1 MEENKRPP
9 NLESLERELKVRK
22 AEVEAKL
29 NDLKSMLSYIQPRV
43 EADQKELEQLKRGPQ
58 TPEVQHRIGIL
69 EKKMGIIMPVLKAAD
84 ALPGLNNG
92 SLVNA
97 PPEVSKRM
105 TGQLNLEISIT
116 ESEMIVANSQQ
127 FLAMLAPKVEVLRF
141 LSNQPAKVPAELQT
155 MARQYK
161 AVLGQKQPLLQTVQR
176 AIHFYDEAVA
186 LYRSEAPQVAN
197 LRAMEKRDVAQLLPA
212 LKTGALAGKMNN
224 LRKLHELFAA
234 EPKLAEFFAPLPDVD
249 IPLNTP
255 NQAKSTS
262 KPLTGRL
269 MDMLGLGKQ
278 G

>member
-1 MEENKRPP
+1 MEENKRPAS
-9 NLESLERELKVRK
+9 LESLERELKVRK

-43 EADQKELEQLKRGPQ
+43 QADQKELEQLKKGPQ
-58 TPEVQHRIGIL
+58 TPEVQQRIQIL

-84 ALPGLNNG
+84 ALPGLGGG

-116 ESEMIVANSQQ
+116 ECEMVVANAQQ

-141 LSNQPAKVPAELQT
+141 LTNQPARVPAEFQGP
-155 MARQYK
+155 ARQFK
-161 AVLGQKQPLLQTVQR
+161 ARLAQKPAVLQSVQR

-197 LRAMEKRDVAQLLPA
+197 LRTMEKRDAAQLMPA
-212 LKTGALAGKMNN
+212 LKTGPLAGKMNN
-224 LRKLHELFAA
+224 LRKLHELFQP
-234 EPKLAEFFAPLPDVD
+234 EPQLAEFFAPLPDVD
-249 IPLNTP
+249 IPLNAATGGKTP
-255 NQAKSTS
+255 S

>member
-1 MEENKRPP
+1 MEENKRPAS
-9 NLESLERELKVRK
+9 LESLERELKVRK
-22 AEVEAKL
+22 SEVEAKL

-43 EADQKELEQLKRGPQ
+43 QADQKELEQLKKGPQ
-58 TPEVQHRIGIL
+58 TPEVQHRIQVL

-84 ALPGLNNG
+84 ALPGLSGG

-105 TGQLNLEISIT
+105 TGQLSLEISIT
-116 ESEMIVANSQQ
+116 ECEMVVANAQQ
-127 FLAMLAPKVEVLRF
+127 YLAILAPKIEVLRF
-141 LSNQPAKVPAELQT
+141 LTNQPAKVTGEYQAV
-155 MARQYK
+155 ARQFK
-161 AVLGQKQPLLQTVQR
+161 AKLAQKPPVIQVVQR

-197 LRAMEKRDVAQLLPA
+197 LRGMEKRDAAQLMPV
-212 LKTGALAGKMNN
+212 LKTAPLAGKMNN
-224 LRKLHELFAA
+224 LRKLHELFQM
-234 EPKLAEFFAPLPDVD
+234 EPSLAEFFAPMPEVD
-249 IPLNTP
+249 IPLGSGSA
-255 NQAKSTS
+255 AKSTS

>member
-1 MEENKRPP
+1 MEENKLPAS
-9 NLESLERELKVRK
+9 LESLERELKVRK

-29 NDLKSMLSYIQPRV
+29 NDLKSMLGYIQPRV
-43 EADQKELEQLKRGPQ
+43 EADQKELEQLKKGPQ
-58 TPEVQHRIGIL
+58 TPETQHRIQIL

-84 ALPGLNNG
+84 ALPGLSGG

-116 ESEMIVANSQQ
+116 ECEMVVANAQQ
-127 FLAMLAPKVEVLRF
+127 YLAMLAPKIEVLRF
-141 LSNQPAKVPAELQT
+141 LTNQPARVPAEFQGP
-155 MARQYK
+155 ARQFK
-161 AVLGQKQPLLQTVQR
+161 AKLAQKPAVLQSVQR

-197 LRAMEKRDVAQLLPA
+197 LRTMEKRDVAQLLPA
-212 LKTGALAGKMNN
+212 LKTAPLAGKMNN
-224 LRKLHELFAA
+224 LRKLHELFQG
-234 EPKLAEFFAPLPDVD
+234 EPSLAEFFAPIPEVD
-249 IPLNTP
+249 IPLNSAPTS
-255 NQAKSTS
+255 KSTS

>member
-1 MEENKRPP
+1 MEEKKRPAS
-9 NLESLERELKVRK
+9 LESLERELKVRK

-43 EADQKELEQLKRGPQ
+43 QADQKELEQLKKGPQ
-58 TPEVQHRIGIL
+58 TPDVQQRIQVL
-69 EKKMGIIMPVLKAAD
+69 EKKMGIIMPVLRAAD

-116 ESEMIVANSQQ
+116 ECEMVVANAQQ
-127 FLAMLAPKVEVLRF
+127 YLSLLAPKIEVLRF
-141 LSNQPAKVPAELQT
+141 LANQPARVAPELQGQ
-155 MARQYK
+155 ARQFK
-161 AVLGQKQPLLQTVQR
+161 AKVAAKPVLIQAIQR

-197 LRAMEKRDVAQLLPA
+197 LRTMEKRDAVQLMPA
-212 LKTGALAGKMNN
+212 LKTGPLAGKMNN
-224 LRKLHELFAA
+224 LRKLHELFQV
-234 EPKLAEFFAPLPDVD
+234 EPTLAEFFAPLPDVD
-249 IPLNTP
+249 IPLNAAGQSKTP
-255 NQAKSTS
+255 S

-269 MDMLGLGKQ
+269 MNMLGLGKQ
-278 G
+278 T

>member
-1 MEENKRPP
+1 MEENKRPAS
-9 NLESLERELKVRK
+9 LESLERELKVRK

-29 NDLKSMLSYIQPRV
+29 NDLKSMLGYIQPRV
-43 EADQKELEQLKRGPQ
+43 QADQKELEQLKKGPQ
-58 TPEVQHRIGIL
+58 TPETQQRIQVL

-84 ALPGLNNG
+84 ALPGLSGG

-116 ESEMIVANSQQ
+116 ESEMVVANAQQ
-127 FLAMLAPKVEVLRF
+127 YLSMLAPKIEVLRF
-141 LSNQPAKVPAELQT
+141 LTNQPARVPPEFQGA
-155 MARQYK
+155 ARQFK
-161 AVLGQKQPLLQTVQR
+161 AKLAQKPAVIQSVQR
-176 AIHFYDEAVA
+176 AIHFYDEAVG

-212 LKTGALAGKMNN
+212 LKTAPLAGKMNN
-224 LRKLHELFAA
+224 LRKLHELFQA
-234 EPKLAEFFAPLPDVD
+234 EPSLAEFFAPIPDVD
-249 IPLNTP
+249 IPLNSAPTS
-255 NQAKSTS
+255 KSTS

-269 MDMLGLGKQ
+269 MDMLGISKQ

>member
-9 NLESLERELKVRK
+9 SLESLEKELKHRK
-22 AEVEAKL
+22 AEVEQKL

-43 EADQKELEQLKRGPQ
+43 QADQKELEQLKKGPQ
-58 TPEVQHRIGIL
+58 TPDAQQRIAIL

-84 ALPGLNNG
+84 TLPGLSGG

-116 ESEMIVANSQQ
+116 ECEMVVANAQQ
-127 FLAMLAPKVEVLRF
+127 FLAMLAPKVEVLRS
-141 LSNQPAKVPAELQT
+141 LVNQPAKVPPEFQT
-155 MARQYK
+155 FARTIKGRLMQK
-161 AVLGQKQPLLQTVQR
+161 PAVLQTVQR

-197 LRAMEKRDVAQLLPA
+197 LRTMEKRDAAQLMPA
-212 LKTGALAGKMNN
+212 LKTGPLAGKMNN
-224 LRKLHELFAA
+224 LRKLHELFQP
-234 EPKLAEFFAPLPDVD
+234 EPQLAEFFAPLAEVD
-249 IPLNTP
+249 IPLNEGGAQKTP
-255 NQAKSTS
+255 S

>member
-9 NLESLERELKVRK
+9 SLESLERELKVRK

-43 EADQKELEQLKRGPQ
+43 QADQQELEQLKRGPQ
-58 TPEVQHRIGIL
+58 SPDSQQRIQIL
-69 EKKMGIIMPVLKAAD
+69 EKKMGIIMPVLRATD
-84 ALPGLNNG
+84 ALPGLSGG

-97 PPEVSKRM
+97 PAEVSKRM

-116 ESEMIVANSQQ
+116 ECEMVVANAQQ
-127 FLAMLAPKVEVLRF
+127 FLSMLAPKAEVLRF
-141 LSNQPAKVPAELQT
+141 LVGQPAKVPANFQAA
-155 MARQYK
+155 ARQFK
-161 AVLGQKQPLLQTVQR
+161 AKLAQKPAVLQAVQR

-197 LRAMEKRDVAQLLPA
+197 LRGMEKRDVAQLIPA
-212 LKTGALAGKMNN
+212 LKTGQLAGKMNN
-224 LRKLHELFAA
+224 LRKLNELFQA
-234 EPKLAEFFAPLPDVD
+234 EPALAQFFAPLPDVD
-249 IPLNTP
+249 IPLNEAVATK
-255 NQAKSTS
+255 ATS